1 MPGRSSRLHQQMNTS
16 ATGVSGVPLNATRC
30 KKGRMARMRNLKMD
44 VENDKQG
51 EFIEEILAP
60 PFGGMITFVKESEAL
75 MEKGQLD
82 KLKND
87 EVRITQLVRGFSSTW
102 KQPVKALS
110 QDALFH
116 QL

>member
-1 MPGRSSRLHQQMNTS
+1 
-16 ATGVSGVPLNATRC
+16 
-30 KKGRMARMRNLKMD
+30 
-44 VENDKQG
+44 

-87 EVRITQLVRGFSSTW
+87 EGKELNLNTVC
-102 KQPVKALS
+102 VKVLHLYLTDP
-110 QDALFH
+110 QVLGI
-116 QL
+116 

>member
-1 MPGRSSRLHQQMNTS
+1 MDLQYTSLQHAAVTSR
-16 ATGVSGVPLNATRC
+16 ATQRDTASDLDSVIYSGIISRPTGQR
-30 KKGRMARMRNLKMD
+30 
-44 VENDKQG
+44 E

-87 EVRITQLVRGFSSTW
+87 EETEDGKLTDS
-102 KQPVKALS
+102 
-110 QDALFH
+110 
-116 QL
+116 

>member
-1 MPGRSSRLHQQMNTS
+1 MCVCQ
-16 ATGVSGVPLNATRC
+16 
-30 KKGRMARMRNLKMD
+30 
-44 VENDKQG
+44 

-87 EVRITQLVRGFSSTW
+87 EGKELNLYSLCV
-102 KQPVKALS
+102 
-110 QDALFH
+110 
-116 QL
+116 

>member
-1 MPGRSSRLHQQMNTS
+1 MCVH
-16 ATGVSGVPLNATRC
+16 TGGCL
-30 KKGRMARMRNLKMD
+30 
-44 VENDKQG
+44 Q

-87 EVRITQLVRGFSSTW
+87 EGNES
-102 KQPVKALS
+102 
-110 QDALFH
+110 
-116 QL
+116 